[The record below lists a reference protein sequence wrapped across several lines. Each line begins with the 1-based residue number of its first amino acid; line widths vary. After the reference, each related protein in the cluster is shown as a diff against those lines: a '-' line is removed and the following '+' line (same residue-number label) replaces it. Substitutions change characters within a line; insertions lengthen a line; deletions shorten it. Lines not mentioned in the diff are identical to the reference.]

1 MGGGRQ
7 SNISSHSGVSRLLL
21 PICAT
26 AVAPMLMPASAE
38 FVALCRSQ
46 VALLTQALGANLSIV
61 YLTEE
66 WNQGEDANLVPV
78 VAHPEAAADWER
90 EQIVALLSGR
100 LLPNQPVGRLPSAAP
115 GVQEVDNQAEWLRVQ
130 RSPSVNPSAP
140 LNEALAHPAQYPQQI
155 VLPLVHE
162 GVVMGLLVTA
172 RSDRPWRSQE
182 HTQIERIAR
191 TLAIACMLDQKAQWA
206 DHEMEQQALLRSQ
219 QHDLMDDLIHQF
231 RNPLTALR
239 TFGKLLVKR
248 LLPEDPNHNVAEGI
262 VRESDRLQDLLLQ
275 LDSAIDVGPTLLPPA
290 QGDSPGTDPSTAQD
304 SPRLLPGTSV
314 VANLVLG
321 PHEVNEV
328 LEPLLDTEMAIA
340 QDRQIQL
347 QVEIP
352 PHLPTVHIDLKA
364 LQEVLNNLIDN
375 ALKYTP
381 SGGHILVVAGL
392 ERVVT
397 TTAFQG
403 IAIIDNGPGIPTEDL
418 PLLFQRHYR
427 GAQAQSDIPGTGLG
441 LAIAR
446 DLVQQMHGEIQVFS
460 PASNSGLV
468 ESNWQQG
475 TALIVWL
482 PESSED

>member
-1 MGGGRQ
+1 
-7 SNISSHSGVSRLLL
+7 
-21 PICAT
+21 
-26 AVAPMLMPASAE
+26 MLMPASAE

-78 VAHPEAAADWER
+78 VAHPEAAADWDR

-100 LLPNQPVGRLPSAAP
+100 SLPNQLMGQLPSASGA
-115 GVQEVDNQAEWLRVQ
+115 QEEKHQVGLTDVQ
-130 RSPSVNPSAP
+130 RSTSVNPTAP
-140 LNEALAHPAQYPQQI
+140 LSEALAHPAQYPQQI

-182 HTQIERIAR
+182 QTQVERIAR

-206 DHEMEQQALLRSQ
+206 DHEMEQQALLRTQ

-248 LLPEDPNHNVAEGI
+248 LLPEDPNRNVAEGI

-275 LDSAIDVGPTLLPPA
+275 LDSAIDVGPAGLLPPA
-290 QGDSPGTDPSTAQD
+290 QDNSPSTASSVGQD
-304 SPRLLPGTSV
+304 APRLLPGTSI
-314 VANLVLG
+314 VANLTLG

-340 QDRQIQL
+340 QDRQIQIR
-347 QVEIP
+347 VEIP

-381 SGGHILVVAGL
+381 SGGQVLVIAGL
-392 ERVVT
+392 EQMVA

-403 IAIIDNGPGIPTEDL
+403 IAIIDNGPGIPAEDL
-418 PLLFQRHYR
+418 PRLFQRHYR
-427 GAQAQSDIPGTGLG
+427 GSQAQSNIPGTGLG

-446 DLVQQMHGEIQVFS
+446 DLMQQMHGEIQVFS
-460 PASNSGLV
+460 PAHTSGLV
-468 ESNWQQG
+468 ASEWEQG
-475 TALIVWL
+475 TAVIVWL